1 MTDQQI
7 FNDNIPTQIVPMI
20 LWAIKQHL
28 ETVMVEEVPDTNPTK
43 AVLVKVGV
51 FKDNPLNKNVSISI
65 SGGDYEDTKYI
76 DGRIDNPN
84 QTNFPIK
91 NIPVGEIGG
100 GTYWYRRGTIDFK
113 TFFVRQNFK
122 EEIAMQYAY
131 EFYGRLLRAMEVI
144 PIGDL
149 QDDFGEG
156 AVPPLVLEGATF
168 FESGG
173 KDKFI
178 WRGKLFWRILTW
190 RP

>member
-7 FNDNIPTQIVPMI
+7 FNEDIPSQIVPMI

-28 ETVMVEEVPDTNPTK
+28 DTAMVEEVPDTNPTQ
-43 AVLVKVGV
+43 AILVKVGA

-65 SGGDYEDTKYI
+65 SGGDFEDPKYI

-84 QTNFPIK
+84 QPNFPLK
-91 NIPVGEIGG
+91 NLPAGEIGG
-100 GTYWYRRGTIDFK
+100 GVYWYRRGTVDFK

-122 EEIAMQYAY
+122 EEVAMQYAY
-131 EFYGRLLRAMEVI
+131 EFYGRLLKAMEQV
-144 PIGDL
+144 PIGNL
-149 QDDFGEG
+149 LDDFGEG
-156 AVPPLVLEGATF
+156 AIPPVILESASM

-178 WRGKLFWRILTW
+178 WRGKLYWRILTW